1 MKSAIE
7 QLILENGTYMEDI
20 RTTETY
26 DKLLGECDNI
36 YKQLKATL
44 NPEQIELLD
53 ELVYKN
59 MGLEADATDRFF
71 VHGFKTG
78 IKLIVECMQ

>member
-7 QLILENGTYMEDI
+7 QLILENGAYMEDM

-26 DKLLGECDNI
+26 DNLLSECDKI
-36 YKQLKATL
+36 CKQLKATL
-44 NPEQIELLD
+44 TPEQAELLD
-53 ELVYKN
+53 ELIYKN
-59 MGLEADATDRFF
+59 MGLEAEATDRFF

-78 IKLIVECMQ
+78 IKLIIECL